1 MESIVALMTMLV
13 VPSTYEHQ
21 TFICI
26 YCRVGSICQG
36 LLLLNF
42 LRIMVM
48 DMSDIG
54 NSLMF
59 IVKPRGIP
67 DSHSTW
73 KIHCVCRQKAVSL
86 P

>member
-36 LLLLNF
+36 LLLL
-42 LRIMVM
+42 
-48 DMSDIG
+48 
-54 NSLMF
+54 
-59 IVKPRGIP
+59 
-67 DSHSTW
+67 
-73 KIHCVCRQKAVSL
+73 
-86 P
+86 